1 MLDFLI
7 QTFLTLFVV
16 MDPIALVPA
25 FLGMAGMRPRAEQL
39 RLARKAVIVA
49 GSVMLFFALFGQAF
63 LRYLGINLAA
73 FRASGGVLLFLMA
86 LDMVFARASGARE
99 TSEEEQEA
107 KAREDISVF
116 PLGIPLIAGPGTLSS
131 IMILTGKSTSIYGDL
146 GVIVV
151 AFLVLAICYF
161 ALRSGTRVIGV
172 IGKTGVNVISRVLGV
187 LLAALAVQY
196 IADGVR
202 SLLKLG

>member
-1 MLDFLI
+1 MLEFLI
-7 QTFLTLFVV
+7 QSFLTLFVV

-25 FLGMAGMRPRAEQL
+25 FLGMAGTRPRAEQL

-49 GSVMLFFALFGQAF
+49 GSVMLFFALFGQA
-63 LRYLGINLAA
+63 LLHYLGINFAA

-99 TSEEEQEA
+99 TSEEELEA
-107 KAREDISVF
+107 KEKEDISVF
-116 PLGIPLIAGPGTLSS
+116 PLAIPLIAGPATLSS
-131 IMILTGKSTSIYGDL
+131 IMILTGKSSSFIGDL
-146 GVIVV
+146 GVIAV
-151 AFLVLAICYF
+151 AFFVLGICYL
-161 ALRSGTRVIGV
+161 ALRSGTRVIGL

-202 SLLKLG
+202 SLLNL

>member
-1 MLDFLI
+1 MLDFLV
-7 QTFLTLFVV
+7 QSFLTLFVV

-25 FLGMAGMRPRAEQL
+25 FLGMAGMRPRNEQL

-49 GSVMLFFALFGQAF
+49 GSVMLFFALFGQAL
-63 LRYLGINLAA
+63 LRYLGINFAA

-99 TSEEEQEA
+99 TSEEELEA

-116 PLGIPLIAGPGTLSS
+116 PLAIPLIAGPATLSS
-131 IMILTGKSTSIYGDL
+131 IMILTGKSTSFEGDL
-146 GVIVV
+146 SVIAV
-151 AFLVLAICYF
+151 AFFVLGICYL
-161 ALRSGTRVIGV
+161 ALRSGTRVIGL

-202 SLLKLG
+202 SLLNL

>member
-1 MLDFLI
+1 MLDFLV
-7 QTFLTLFVV
+7 QSFLTLFVV

-49 GSVMLFFALFGQAF
+49 GSVMLFFALFGQAL
-63 LRYLGINLAA
+63 LRYLGINFAA

-99 TSEEEQEA
+99 TSEEELEA

-116 PLGIPLIAGPGTLSS
+116 PLAIPLIAGPATLSS
-131 IMILTGKSTSIYGDL
+131 IMILTGKSTSFEGDL
-146 GVIVV
+146 SVIAV
-151 AFLVLAICYF
+151 AFFVLGICYL
-161 ALRSGTRVIGV
+161 ALRSGTRVIGL

-202 SLLKLG
+202 SLLNL

>member
-25 FLGMAGMRPRAEQL
+25 FLGMAGMRPRSEQL
-39 RLARKAVIVA
+39 RLARKAVLVA
-49 GSVMLFFALFGQAF
+49 GSVMLFFALFGQAL
-63 LRYLGINLAA
+63 LRYLGINFAA

-99 TSEEEQEA
+99 TSEEELEA

-116 PLGIPLIAGPGTLSS
+116 PLAIPLIAGPATLSS
-131 IMILTGKSTSIYGDL
+131 IMILTGKSTGFIGDL
-146 GVIVV
+146 TVIAV
-151 AFLVLAICYF
+151 AFFVLGICYL
-161 ALRSGTRVIGV
+161 ALRGGTRVIGL

-202 SLLKLG
+202 SLLNL

>member
-49 GSVMLFFALFGQAF
+49 GSVMLFFALFGQVF

-86 LDMVFARASGARE
+86 LDMVFARTSGARE

-131 IMILTGKSTSIYGDL
+131 IMILTGKSISFEGDL
-146 GVIVV
+146 TVIAV
-151 AFLVLAICYF
+151 AFFVLGICYL
-161 ALRSGTRVIGV
+161 ALRSGSRVIGL

-202 SLLKLG
+202 SLLQLG